1 MISLK
6 EQLDLE
12 GKQINSKRIDNF
24 AKLLKAESK
33 RLIETGTN
41 GKADFRKYQMKLE
54 SLLDVSPTSTTDLS
68 SKLSSIDVEKL
79 MLDVNKAVSGMFEC
93 ASIIERRVAL
103 HNSLFPDDKE
113 EFLSEEEL
121 DFLSEM
127 FVFQKFQK
135 NSITKEEK
143 KN

>member
-33 RLIETGTN
+33 KLIETGTN
-41 GKADFRKYQMKLE
+41 GKGDFRKFQMKLE

-79 MLDVNKAVSGMFEC
+79 MLDINRTASQMFEC

-103 HNSLFPDDKE
+103 HNALFPDDKE

-121 DFLSEM
+121 DFLSELS
-127 FVFQKFQK
+127 VFQK
-135 NSITKEEK
+135 NSIKKEEK
-143 KN
+143 KKN

>member
-12 GKQINSKRIDNF
+12 GKQINSKRIKNF
-24 AKLLKAESK
+24 VRLLKAESK
-33 RLIETGTN
+33 RFIETEED
-41 GKADFRKYQMKLE
+41 GKSDFRKYQMRLE

-68 SKLSSIDVEKL
+68 SKLSSIDVGRL
-79 MLDVNKAVSGMFEC
+79 MENINETAESMFRS
-93 ASIIERRVAL
+93 ALIIERRVAL
-103 HNSLFPDDKE
+103 HNALFPDDKE

-121 DFLSEM
+121 DFLSELS
-127 FVFQKFQK
+127 VFQK

-143 KN
+143 KED

>member
-33 RLIETGTN
+33 KLIETGTN
-41 GKADFRKYQMKLE
+41 GKSDFRKYQMKLE

-79 MLDVNKAVSGMFEC
+79 MLDINRTASQMFEC

-113 EFLSEEEL
+113 ESLSEEEL
-121 DFLSEM
+121 DFLSELS
-127 FVFQKFQK
+127 VFQKFQK
-135 NSITKEEK
+135 NSITKEKK